1 MFDGCS
7 NLQRITFEQGSA
19 LTSIQAHALENMARL
34 NYIDFGDAKV
44 TNIITNVDLINSFI
58 VLFVAIVLCFYE
70 LPKGITII

>member
-1 MFDGCS
+1 LSGDVIF
-7 NLQRITFEQGSA
+7 TWSA
-19 LTSIQAHALENMARL
+19 AVAVI
-34 NYIDFGDAKV
+34 DAKV